1 MQPQQCDTVPLVH
14 YSTACKHTPA
24 WRRYISYVNLSSA
37 LDLLQEV
44 SLQAAF
50 RISAAVLNLDP
61 RKLPTDALQQVW
73 ALNQKL
79 ELLKIAFEVSC
90 C

>member
-1 MQPQQCDTVPLVH
+1 MHWFL
-14 YSTACKHTPA
+14 A
-24 WRRYISYVNLSSA
+24 
-37 LDLLQEV
+37 LLQTE

-61 RKLPTDALQQVW
+61 RKLPTATLQRVW

-79 ELLKIAFEVSC
+79 ELLKIAFEVC